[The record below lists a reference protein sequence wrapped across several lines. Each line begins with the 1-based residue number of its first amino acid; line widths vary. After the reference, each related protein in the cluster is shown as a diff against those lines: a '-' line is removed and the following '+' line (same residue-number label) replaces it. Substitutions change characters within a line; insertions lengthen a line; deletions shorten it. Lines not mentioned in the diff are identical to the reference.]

1 MSEYVKLD
9 TRAFDRAIAQKDS
22 LVREYNEI
30 NTEYERAVSALLN
43 NWRGRGANAFQDDA
57 KKVKENIT
65 GIYDIL
71 KIMCDTLTDCRDVF
85 GECDKSLGD
94 YNRNPE

>member
-1 MSEYVKLD
+1 MSGYIKLD

-22 LVREYNEI
+22 LVREYTAI
-30 NTEYERAVSALLN
+30 NTEYERAVSALLS
-43 NWRGRGANAFQDDA
+43 NWKGKGAEAFRDDA

-71 KIMCDTLTDCRDVF
+71 KIMCDTLTDCREVF